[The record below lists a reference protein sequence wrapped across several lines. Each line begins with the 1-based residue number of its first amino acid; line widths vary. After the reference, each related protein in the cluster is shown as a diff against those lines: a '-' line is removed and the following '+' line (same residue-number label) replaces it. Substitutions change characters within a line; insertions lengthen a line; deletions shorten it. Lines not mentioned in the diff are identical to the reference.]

1 MSKLQWMHMQIQQG
15 SSAVGMRPG
24 GVAHADKVT
33 HPGPCP
39 SCTISTPKQA
49 KHTAAAAP
57 APAAAAAVRRAP
69 IHMPHAHAQTRMC
82 TYTHTRADWAKCPLG
97 WCGNG

>member
-1 MSKLQWMHMQIQQG
+1 
-15 SSAVGMRPG
+15 
-24 GVAHADKVT
+24 
-33 HPGPCP
+33 
-39 SCTISTPKQA
+39 
-49 KHTAAAAP
+49 
-57 APAAAAAVRRAP
+57 VRRAP